1 MFSTT
6 SKNTMWAI
14 GGLAAGL
21 VFAHYKKLNYVMYG
35 AIGLAGGFVL
45 SNYIINPTPAVASSM
60 SGTATPT
67 VASVASAPSSP
78 NTSTVGGASATS
90 TVGA

>member
-1 MFSTT
+1 
-6 SKNTMWAI
+6 MWAI

-45 SNYIINPTPAVASSM
+45 SNYIINPT
-60 SGTATPT
+60 ATPT
-67 VASVASAPSSP
+67 VASVASAP
-78 NTSTVGGASATS
+78 TVGGAAPAP
-90 TVGA
+90 TVGGAAPAPAASSFPGKR

>member
-1 MFSTT
+1 
-6 SKNTMWAI
+6 MWAI

-45 SNYIINPTPAVASSM
+45 SNYIINPT
-60 SGTATPT
+60 ATPT
-67 VASVASAPSSP
+67 VASVASAP
-78 NTSTVGGASATS
+78 TVGGAAPAPAASSFT
-90 TVGA
+90 GKR